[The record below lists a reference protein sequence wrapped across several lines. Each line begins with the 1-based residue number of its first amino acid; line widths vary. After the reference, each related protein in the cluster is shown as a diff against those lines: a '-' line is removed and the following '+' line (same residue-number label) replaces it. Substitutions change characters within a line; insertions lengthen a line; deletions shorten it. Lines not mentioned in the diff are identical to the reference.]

1 VHDIVKAF
9 KRDRARSSHFPDD
22 TALKRILA
30 ERIDVWQQ
38 GVGVVLGIIE
48 GTRRRIISHG
58 RFGHDDTRKPD
69 GDTLFE
75 LGSVT
80 KGYTGLLL
88 ADMIRRGEAAL
99 DEPVQDL
106 LPPGV
111 SVPVRNGRTITLH
124 DLATHRSGL
133 PPMPDNFV
141 GGETADAYAKYS
153 VDDLYQFLSTHQ
165 MIHRI
170 GAKFRYSN
178 LGAGLLGHALSCRA
192 GRDYES
198 LIRERILSPLGLDST
213 AIVLSDALKNRLAPG
228 HDLKLKPTP
237 NWNYGPPFA
246 GAGALR
252 STVNDQLT
260 FIEAMLGSRPS
271 SLEAAISDTVVI
283 RRSRGERARE
293 VGLGWGV
300 DSLEDD
306 EMVVH
311 SGETAGYSAVVAFL
325 RWAAVGVV
333 VLSNARCK
341 IADIGLHLINPSMP
355 LSRSPMPLA

>member
-1 VHDIVKAF
+1 MSHMVNAL
-9 KRDRARSSHFPDD
+9 KRDPACGSHFPDD
-22 TALKRILA
+22 SALKSILA
-30 ERIDVWQQ
+30 ERIDMWRQ
-38 GVGVVLGIIE
+38 GVGIVIGIIE
-48 GTRRRIISHG
+48 GTQRRVISHG
-58 RFGHDDTRKPD
+58 CFGRDDPRAPD

-75 LGSVT
+75 IGSVT

-88 ADMIRRGEAAL
+88 ADMVRRGETAL
-99 DEPVQDL
+99 DEPVQNL
-106 LPPGV
+106 LPARV

-141 GGETADAYAKYS
+141 GGETADAYANYS
-153 VDDLYQFLSTHQ
+153 VDDLYRFLSTHQ

-178 LGAGLLGHALSCRA
+178 LGIGLLGHALSCRA
-192 GRDYES
+192 RCDYES
-198 LIRERILSPLGLDST
+198 LIRERILRPLGLHDT
-213 AIVLSDALKNRLAPG
+213 AIVLSDALKDRLAPG
-228 HDLKLKPTP
+228 HDLTLKPTP
-237 NWNYGPPFA
+237 NWNYGPPFS

-252 STVNDQLT
+252 STVHDQLT

-271 SLEAAISDTVVI
+271 SLEAAISDTVTI

-300 DSLEDD
+300 DTLEDD

-311 SGETAGYSAVVAFL
+311 SGETAGYSAVVACL
-325 RWAAVGVV
+325 RWAEVGVV
-333 VLSNARCK
+333 VLANARCK

-355 LSRSPMPLA
+355 LSRSPMLPV